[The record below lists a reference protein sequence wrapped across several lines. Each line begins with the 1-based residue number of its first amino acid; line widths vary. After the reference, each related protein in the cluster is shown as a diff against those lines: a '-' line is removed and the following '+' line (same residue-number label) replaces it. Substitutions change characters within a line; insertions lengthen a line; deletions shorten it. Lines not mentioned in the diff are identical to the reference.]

1 MIRRIKIKGF
11 SDIKKWMKE
20 LGIDSVAEF
29 FILYES
35 KNQEMPRPEVW
46 NRMSAILE
54 TMRNSISEGSK
65 GINKTSS
72 GMVDGL
78 SAKMRAF
85 SAENGSLIGGKF
97 SEITASILAVS
108 EANACM
114 KKIAAA
120 PTAGSSGVL
129 PGTLLPIAAAHSIT
143 DDKLIEALFVSGGI
157 GEIISANASLSGAI
171 HGCQAE
177 IGSASAMAAAGLTY
191 MFNGDL
197 NSIESAAA
205 FALKNML
212 GLVCDPVAG
221 LVEIPCIKRNV
232 MGGMNAI
239 ACAEMALA
247 GIRTVI
253 PLDEVIKAMNA
264 IGRVIPHELRE
275 TSEGGL
281 AVTPTAI
288 AITERLKSRQ
298 SN

>member
-1 MIRRIKIKGF
+1 MI
-11 SDIKKWMKE
+11 
-20 LGIDSVAEF
+20 
-29 FILYES
+29 
-35 KNQEMPRPEVW
+35 
-46 NRMSAILE
+46 
-54 TMRNSISEGSK
+54 
-65 GINKTSS
+65 
-72 GMVDGL
+72 DGL
-78 SAKMRAF
+78 SAKMRDF
-85 SAENGSLIGGKF
+85 LSSNRSLMGGRF

-129 PGTLLPIAAAHSIT
+129 PGTLLPIATAHGIS
-143 DDKLIEALFVSGGI
+143 DEHLIEALFVSGGI
-157 GEIISANASLSGAI
+157 GEVISINASISGAL

-177 IGSASAMAAAGLTY
+177 VGSASAMAAAGLAY
-191 MFNGDL
+191 MFDGGMDA
-197 NSIESAAA
+197 IESAAS

-232 MGGMNAI
+232 MGGMNAV

-253 PLDEVIKAMNA
+253 PLDEVIEAMDF

-288 AITERLKSRQ
+288 SIAEKLKSRN
-298 SN
+298 SK

>member
-1 MIRRIKIKGF
+1 MIRRIKIKWF
-11 SDIKKWMKE
+11 ADVRKMMAE
-20 LGIDSVAEF
+20 LGINSLAEF

-35 KNQEMPRPEVW
+35 KNQEMSRDDVW
-46 NRMSAILE
+46 NRMSAVLD
-54 TMRNSISEGSK
+54 TMKDSIKEGSK
-65 GINKTSS
+65 GINKTPS
-72 GMVDGL
+72 GMIDGL
-78 SAKMRAF
+78 SARMRDF
-85 SAENGSLIGGKF
+85 SSAGHSLMNPVF

-120 PTAGSSGVL
+120 PTAGSSGVM
-129 PGTLLPIAAAHSIT
+129 PGTILPIAAAHGISDEKI
-143 DDKLIEALFVSGGI
+143 IETLFVSGGI
-157 GEIISANASLSGAI
+157 GEVISINASISGAM

-177 IGSASAMAAAGLTY
+177 IGSASAMTAAGLVY
-191 MFNGDL
+191 MFKGDIDA
-197 NSIESAAA
+197 IESAAA

-253 PLDEVIKAMNA
+253 PLDEVIEAMDF

-275 TSEGGL
+275 TAEGGL
-281 AVTPTAI
+281 AVTPTGI
-288 AITERLKSRQ
+288 AITERLKTR
-298 SN
+298 NTK

>member
-11 SDIKKWMKE
+11 SDIKKCMKE
-20 LGIDSVAEF
+20 LGIDSIAEF

-46 NRMSAILE
+46 NHMSAVLK
-54 TMRNSISEGSK
+54 TMRNSIYEGSK

-72 GMVDGL
+72 GMIDGL
-78 SAKMRAF
+78 SSKMQNF
-85 SAENGSLIGGKF
+85 SSKGISLIGSRF

-129 PGTLLPIAAAHSIT
+129 PGTLLPIAAAHGIS
-143 DDKLIEALFVSGGI
+143 DEWLIEALFVSGGI
-157 GEIISANASLSGAI
+157 GEIISINASISGAI

-177 IGSASAMAAAGLTY
+177 IGSASSMAAAGLTY
-191 MFNGDL
+191 LFGGDTDA
-197 NSIESAAA
+197 IESAAA
-205 FALKNML
+205 FALKNLL

-232 MGGMNAI
+232 MGGMNAV

-253 PLDEVIKAMNA
+253 PLDEVIEAMDF

-281 AVTPTAI
+281 AVTSAAI
-288 AITERLKSRQ
+288 AIAERLRSR
-298 SN
+298 S

>member
-11 SDIKKWMKE
+11 SDIAKWMKD
-20 LGIDSVAEF
+20 LNLDSIAEF
-29 FILYES
+29 FITYES
-35 KNQEMPRPEVW
+35 KNQDTPRSEVW
-46 NRMSAILE
+46 NRMATVLA
-54 TMRNSISEGSK
+54 TMRDSIAEGSK
-65 GINKTSS
+65 GINKTPS
-72 GMVDGL
+72 GMIDGL
-78 SAKMRAF
+78 SSKMREF
-85 SAENGSLIGGKF
+85 ISQKRSLIGTEF
-97 SEITASILAVS
+97 SGIAAAILAVS

-129 PGTLLPIAAAHSIT
+129 PGTLLPIASVHNIS
-143 DDKLIEALFVSGGI
+143 DEKLVETLFVSGGI
-157 GEIISANASLSGAI
+157 GEVISIRASISGAV

-177 IGSASAMAAAGLTY
+177 IGSASAMAAAGLAY
-191 MFNGDL
+191 MFGGGIEE
-197 NSIESAAA
+197 IESAAA

-232 MGGMNAI
+232 MGGMNAV

-253 PLDEVIKAMNA
+253 PLDEVIEAMDS
-264 IGRVIPHELRE
+264 IGRVMPHELRE

-281 AVTPTAI
+281 AVSPTAI
-288 AITERLKSRQ
+288 EITESLKRRQ
-298 SN
+298 QD